1 MAFEKYKPQGLFSEF
16 YGMYWKSNFLK
27 DAPAKLC
34 SSFLVV
40 NYNNTHP
47 VGVTILPPRKTDK
60 IDCLIHTLGSKSGCK
75 DEQYSQTAGV
85 SIKIVSSYR
94 WL

>member
-1 MAFEKYKPQGLFSEF
+1 
-16 YGMYWKSNFLK
+16 MYWKSNFLK

-40 NYNNTHP
+40 NYNNAHP
-47 VGVTILPPRKTDK
+47 VGVTILPPRKMDK
-60 IDCLIHTLGSKSGCK
+60 IDCLIHALGSKSGCK

-85 SIKIVSSYR
+85 SIKIVSSYH